1 MTTKKPFNDATD
13 HMSKIE
19 GAPMH
24 NPYMNG
30 LPLGIRIIII
40 GYVLIGFTAI
50 TALCGIVL
58 ALFD

>member
-1 MTTKKPFNDATD
+1 MTTKKPFNDGKD

-30 LPLGIRIIII
+30 LPLGIRII